1 MMPDTIEM
9 FAEEVMPAFRALTG
23 LHIATSAFKL
33 LVATTYLPDIVTGCG
48 EF

>member
-9 FAEEVMPAFRALTG
+9 FREGSDAGVRALTG
-23 LHIATSAFKL
+23 LHIATPAFKL